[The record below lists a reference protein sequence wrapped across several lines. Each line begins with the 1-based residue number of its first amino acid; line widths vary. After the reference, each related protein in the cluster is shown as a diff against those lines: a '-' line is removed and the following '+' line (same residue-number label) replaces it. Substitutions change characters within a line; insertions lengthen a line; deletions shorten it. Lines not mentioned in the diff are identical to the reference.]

1 MILIIKTATR
11 WCKNIRIF
19 TTRLCKNIKIFTRW
33 CKNIK
38 IFTRWCK
45 NIEIFTRWCKNT
57 KEPWYSD
64 SVVSYLEEQRALV
77 GVLYKDNFPGSFSS
91 FHIFTKGQQWSHTTR
106 MSRSISG
113 IFFVLPCI
121 EAYQKVDLRT
131 ITLGVPPQEVSISKP
146 WLWTL
151 TNAHFHSA
159 QPNSQFFSQI
169 ALKKRN

>member
-1 MILIIKTATR
+1 MTLIIKTTTR
-11 WCKNIRIF
+11 WCKKIRIF

-33 CKNIK
+33 CKNM
-38 IFTRWCK
+38 
-45 NIEIFTRWCKNT
+45 

-77 GVLYKDNFPGSFSS
+77 GVLHKDNFLGSFYS
-91 FHIFTKGQQWSHTTR
+91 FHIFTRGQKWSHTTR

-159 QPNSQFFSQI
+159 QPNSQFSILSQE
-169 ALKKRN
+169 KVK